1 MWANA
6 DQSRKILA
14 CSGGNGNRH
23 SGDLVVHEGLLYNR
37 ETMPSP
43 RTQQPRVAFSTIGC
57 RLNQAETALLK
68 DGFRRRGFIPVEYG
82 QDTDVLVLNSCTVTE
97 GAEADCRRLVRQTL
111 RQSPQAFVAV
121 TGCYAQT
128 GLEVLRQIEGI
139 DLIVGNQFKMQLP
152 DLLPPVSQP
161 DKPSIPQ
168 VHHGRLD
175 PDNFF
180 LEGVGDY
187 STTRANLKI
196 QDGCQFMCAFCLI
209 PFARGRERSRVADD
223 AIREAEELVQ
233 RGHRELVLTGV
244 NIGQYQ
250 DNGLDLLGL
259 LTRLEAIEGL
269 ERIRISSIEPTT
281 LPDGLLDYMK
291 TSHKLCRFLHVPLQS
306 GDDRILQ
313 GMNRR
318 YSIHQYQASMEL
330 ACSVIPDLCFGT
342 DVMVGF
348 PGEGQ
353 GEFSNTLALIHD
365 LPFAYLHVFSYSPRP
380 GTASTKFPNPVSSE
394 DIKERSRI
402 LRELSRQKHEVFQQ
416 RFLGQELLV
425 LFEEETN
432 GVWTGLTDH
441 YLRVNVRSPLNLK
454 NTVHP
459 VVATGVMSD
468 RLLGLLKPLAEHTH
482 SPFEQNLVIVLENNL

>member
-1 MWANA
+1 M
-6 DQSRKILA
+6 
-14 CSGGNGNRH
+14 
-23 SGDLVVHEGLLYNR
+23 
-37 ETMPSP
+37 T
-43 RTQQPRVAFSTIGC
+43 TQQPRVAFSTIGC

-97 GAEADCRRLVRQTL
+97 SAEADCRRLVRQTL

-128 GLEVLRQIEGI
+128 GLDVLRQIEGI

-152 DLLPPVSQP
+152 DLLPPVPQQIKQSV
-161 DKPSIPQ
+161 PQ
-168 VHHGRLD
+168 VHHERMD
-175 PDNFF
+175 PDNFV

-209 PFARGRERSRVADD
+209 PFARGRERSRLADD

-244 NIGQYQ
+244 NIGQFQ
-250 DNGLDLLGL
+250 DQDIDLLGL
-259 LTRLEAIEGL
+259 ISRLEAIEGL

-281 LPDGLLDYMK
+281 IPNGLIEYLK
-291 TSHKLCRFLHVPLQS
+291 TSRKLCRFLHVPLQS
-306 GDDRILQ
+306 GDDTILRT
-313 GMNRR
+313 MNRR
-318 YSIHQYQASMEL
+318 YTIQEYQNAMEL
-330 ACSVIPDLCFGT
+330 ACSTIPNVCFGT

-348 PGEGQ
+348 PGEGER
-353 GEFSNTLALIHD
+353 EFANTLAFIKD
-365 LPFAYLHVFSYSPRP
+365 LPFAYVHVFSYSPRP
-380 GTASTKFPNPVSSE
+380 GTASTKMADQVSPG
-394 DIKERSRI
+394 DIKERSRT
-402 LRELSRQKHEVFQQ
+402 LRELSRQKREAFQQ
-416 RFLGQELLV
+416 RFLGRELSV
-425 LFEEETN
+425 LFEEEAN

-441 YLRVNVRSPLNLK
+441 YLRVDVRSSLHLK
-454 NTVHP
+454 NTVQS

-468 RLLGLLKPLAEHTH
+468 RMLGLLNPLSH
-482 SPFEQNLVIVLENNL
+482 SSLSLHQQNLALIQDWNV